1 MSKIFK
7 NVKKIPFFICLSFS
21 IILIVVSFIMP
32 PAGKIDSSVIQAVA
46 EIFAFAALYVVIEGM
61 HRGSDVSISKG
72 DVSVQINN
80 PDDKDEDISE
90 G

>member
-21 IILIVVSFIMP
+21 IILVIVSFVIP
-32 PAGKIDSSVIQAVA
+32 PAGEIHPSVIQAVA

-61 HRGSDVSISKG
+61 HRGSDVSISRG
-72 DVSVQINN
+72 DVSVQIQN
-80 PDDKDEDISE
+80 PDNKEE
-90 G
+90 

>member
-7 NVKKIPFFICLSFS
+7 NIKKIPFFICLSFS
-21 IILIVVSFIMP
+21 IILIIVSFIIP
-32 PAGKIDSSVIQAVA
+32 PTGKIDPSVIQAVA

-72 DVSVQINN
+72 DVSLQIQN
-80 PDDKDEDISE
+80 PDKIEE
-90 G
+90 